1 MSTWGGQVESMSH
14 MSWVWTAA
22 SLRTDASTTDN
33 SRFSAAA
40 TTTKYD
46 CGNVAL
52 LLPDL
57 FNSSREARNLD
68 IRPQPSD
75 FSIVE
80 NTNTFLKW
88 AGH

>member
-1 MSTWGGQVESMSH
+1 MSH
-14 MSWVWTAA
+14 MSWVGTVA
-22 SLRTDASTTDN
+22 SLRTDASPTDN

-40 TTTKYD
+40 TAAKYD

-57 FNSSREARNLD
+57 FSFSREAGNLD
-68 IRPQPSD
+68 FHPQPSD
-75 FSIVE
+75 FSTFE
-80 NTNTFLKW
+80 NTNTTNTFLKW